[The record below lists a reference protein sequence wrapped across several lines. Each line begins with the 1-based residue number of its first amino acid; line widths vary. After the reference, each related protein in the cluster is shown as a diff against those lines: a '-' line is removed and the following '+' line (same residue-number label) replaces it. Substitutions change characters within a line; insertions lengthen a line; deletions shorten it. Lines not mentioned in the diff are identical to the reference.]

1 MLQQLWKKLSATNPA
16 RKSLRGASRRPAL
29 EALEDR
35 CVPATYTWTGP
46 SGGLWNNPANWSGG
60 PPGTVPG
67 AGSNVIY
74 NSAGTSFDN
83 LNIPSPGL
91 NLLEVGTSAGTLT
104 VTSFLTISATG
115 ELSQA
120 GGVIRVTGGLRSY
133 GAVECFGGTLA
144 VNGLMRNY
152 GFFEATGTDVHVF
165 GSLENFGTYNWHSGQ
180 LAGSGNFINVAPGVF
195 TIEDPAGSLIVPA
208 VTNYGTIDWEA
219 GDIFLQG
226 VLTNA
231 STGAINISAANTMS
245 GPSYLVNND
254 GGTVTLDTGS
264 GAFLT
269 NIDVAF
275 GPSNVNYGTIDVQDG
290 SLVLGTAGSRV
301 PFTNEGTI
309 QFTGSNTGCVIAFN
323 ATFEQL
329 PNAQNA
335 SVMPQVTDT
344 AGNALYFAQG
354 GIFNAGFM
362 IVNGLAAFTGPVTG
376 NDNLVVEQ
384 NADVKIGGTVVVN
397 GVFGDAGNVDIVPV
411 TPAGATIVGT
421 VFINKG
427 ELETDAM
434 TVFTNTING
443 NVYNVG
449 TLDVAANS
457 NLVITGSLLQGGQ
470 GTTTVYGLT
479 WSSTLVV
486 DQYIDIE
493 GGFLY
498 MIENGAVTAKDGL
511 IIGPSATL
519 QFDFGNTTVNG
530 NVYILGQLK
539 TLFDSNG
546 TFTGTVVFGS
556 SSTAATIFMDINS
569 TVTFNG
575 ATNFANASLSF
586 DVILQ
591 TPAVYTPMLFNGVV
605 SGAPTVTLPAGDTW
619 SLSATEL
626 QVTVP

>member
-1 MLQQLWKKLSATNPA
+1 MLQQLWKKLSTTNPV
-16 RKSLRGASRRPAL
+16 RKSLRDASRRPAL

-104 VTSFLTISATG
+104 VSGLLTISATG
-115 ELSQA
+115 ELAQA

-133 GAVECFGGTLA
+133 GAVECFGGTL
-144 VNGLMRNY
+144 VVSGSMRNY
-152 GFFEATGTDVHVF
+152 GFFEATGTNVDVF
-165 GSLENFGTYNWHSGQ
+165 GSLVNFGTYNWHSGQ
-180 LAGSGNFINVAPGVF
+180 LAGSGNFINVTTGVF
-195 TIEDPAGSLIVPA
+195 TIEVPAGVDIVPA
-208 VTNYGTIDWEA
+208 VTNYGTIDWQA
-219 GDIFLQG
+219 GDIFLEG
-226 VLTNA
+226 VLTNT
-231 STGAINISAANTMS
+231 STGAFNITTANTMS

-254 GGTVTLDTGS
+254 GGTITLDTGS

-275 GPSNVNYGTIDVQDG
+275 GPSNVNFGTIDVQDG
-290 SLVLGTAGSRV
+290 SLVLGTAGSTV
-301 PFTNEGTI
+301 AFTNEGTI
-309 QFTGSNTGCVIAFN
+309 QYTGSNTGCVIAFN

-329 PNAQNA
+329 PNTQNT

-344 AGNALYFAQG
+344 PGNALYFAQG
-354 GIFNAGFM
+354 GIVNSGFM
-362 IVNGLAAFTGPVTG
+362 IVNGLAAFTGPVSS
-376 NDNLVVEQ
+376 NDNLVVETNGYVQ
-384 NADVKIGGTVVVN
+384 IGGVVVVN
-397 GVFGDAGNVDIVPV
+397 GVLGDAGGV
-411 TPAGATIVGT
+411 TMHPIAPAGASITGT

-434 TVFTNTING
+434 TMFTNTING
-443 NVYNVG
+443 NVINVG
-449 TLDVAANS
+449 MLNVEANS

-470 GTTTVYGLT
+470 GETTVYGLS
-479 WSSTLVV
+479 WLSTLVV

-493 GGFLY
+493 GGFFY
-498 MIENGAVTAKDGL
+498 ASENSATTAAHGL

-519 QFDFGNTTVNG
+519 QFVFGNATVNG

-546 TFTGTVVFGS
+546 TFTGSVAFGS
-556 SSTAATIFMDINS
+556 SSTAATISMDINS

-575 ATNFANASLSF
+575 AVDFANASLSF
-586 DVILQ
+586 GFISS
-591 TPAVYTPMLFNGVV
+591 TPAVYTPMLFNGAL
-605 SGAPTVTLPAGDTW
+605 SGAPTVTLPTGDTW